1 MTYSEREFGASQ
13 SDYEPKEQKMSDIV
27 KLINAYTEA
36 VYLAGCQQIGLA
48 DSPECQHAKVAL
60 EEGIE
65 RLRAG
70 RAAVVEECAR
80 VADEL
85 AQGQTPDRIGRE
97 NKVALREVA
106 ERIRALKG
114 GAA

>member
-70 RAAVVEECAR
+70 RAAVVEECA
-80 VADEL
+80 
-85 AQGQTPDRIGRE
+85 
-97 NKVALREVA
+97 KVAEQSYHYDMNRKMPDEPWRIA
-106 ERIRALKG
+106 KAIRALKG
-114 GAA
+114 SAA